1 MDKSK
6 AKKAVKKSAK
16 RKKQA
21 EVENAQAL
29 LALQAASGGALD
41 PEIQAAQIDMQPVS
55 VNPYR
60 ELGSMAPMQY
70 TPGNMLTGY
79 NYPVMVSPGT

>member
-21 EVENAQAL
+21 EAENAQAL
-29 LALQAASGGALD
+29 LALQAASSGALD
-41 PEIQAAQIDMQPVS
+41 PEIQAAQIDMQPVA

-70 TPGNMLTGY
+70 TPGNMLAGY
-79 NYPVMVSPGT
+79 NYPVMVKP